1 MNLGIFCFYENYA
14 GDYRKTLAD
23 QLRLVQHAEHLG
35 FQEAWV
41 AEHHFNDFGVS
52 PSILLLL
59 THLAAHTS
67 RIRLGTAALLL
78 PFHDPIKV
86 AEDIA
91 TLDQLSAGRLLL
103 GVGRG
108 GPFPLQNQHFRTPA
122 AISRDKLL
130 EALELVTRLLYED
143 QVSHAGTHFQCDGVT
158 IHPKPLQRPIPVHLA
173 TQDDAGV
180 AYAARHGLKLLG
192 AQPWTLP
199 QLQAV
204 LARYRAVDGSCPA
217 SLTLLRT
224 FFVAKTREAARDQ
237 ALPALQ
243 RFSERLRRII
253 DTGGASWASGV
264 KPDVEALLD
273 NALIG
278 DVAECRDKLQRF
290 HAELD
295 LAGLVLKPAALDLE
309 ANLQSLTL
317 FNDEVRPYV

>member
-1 MNLGIFCFYENYA
+1 M
-14 GDYRKTLAD
+14 
-23 QLRLVQHAEHLG
+23 
-35 FQEAWV
+35 
-41 AEHHFNDFGVS
+41 
-52 PSILLLL
+52 
-59 THLAAHTS
+59 
-67 RIRLGTAALLL
+67 
-78 PFHDPIKV
+78 
-86 AEDIA
+86 
-91 TLDQLSAGRLLL
+91 
-103 GVGRG
+103 
-108 GPFPLQNQHFRTPA
+108 
-122 AISRDKLL
+122 
-130 EALELVTRLLYED
+130 
-143 QVSHAGTHFQCDGVT
+143 
-158 IHPKPLQRPIPVHLA
+158 
-173 TQDDAGV
+173 
-180 AYAARHGLKLLG
+180 
-192 AQPWTLP
+192 
-199 QLQAV
+199 
-204 LARYRAVDGSCPA
+204 DGSCPA